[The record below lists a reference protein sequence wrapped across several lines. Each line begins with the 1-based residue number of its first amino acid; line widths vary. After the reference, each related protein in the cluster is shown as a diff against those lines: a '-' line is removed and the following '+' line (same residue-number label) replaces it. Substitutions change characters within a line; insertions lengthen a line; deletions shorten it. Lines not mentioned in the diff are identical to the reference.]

1 MSESKKLLVIQWAY
15 IELLE
20 DESTL
25 SSPLEECFG
34 VHIFFIIYYIRLNI
48 S

>member
-1 MSESKKLLVIQWAY
+1 MIY
-15 IELLE
+15 IELLQ

-25 SSPLEECFG
+25 SCPLEECFG